1 MSELSVSEV
10 ALRGVSA
17 SVPKNREDNSEL
29 DLLDDKAKKE
39 IIERVGIRYRH
50 VAEDGLTAADLCQAA
65 AEKLLEELNWSAS
78 EIGLLVFV
86 SQTPDHIVP
95 GSATQLQSKLDL
107 PQNCLT
113 FDINQGCAGYV
124 YGMSVLSG
132 MMKSFGIK
140 RALLLVG
147 DTITSLVSST
157 DNSIKPIFADAG
169 SATAFELDEE
179 AQEMRFRLGAKG
191 DDFEAI
197 HVPHGG
203 FRFPTTEESLEE
215 NEMGEGILRNACQ
228 LSMNGQ
234 AVFTFGLSTVASE
247 INELMKQS
255 EISADDLDFLVLHQA
270 NQFLNDAIA
279 RKTGFSKE
287 KTPSSLYNFGNTSC
301 ATIPVT
307 LVSQLSRQ
315 LSKQSLRLMLS
326 GFGVGLSWGN
336 VILST
341 NKVVCPDLIEV

>member
-1 MSELSVSEV
+1 MSELSVSGV

-17 SVPKNREDNSEL
+17 SVPKNREDNADLTSL
-29 DLLDDKAKKE
+29 DEKAKKE

-50 VAEDGLTAADLCQAA
+50 VAVDGLTAADLCQVA
-65 AEKLLEELNWSAS
+65 AEKLLKELDWNANDV
-78 EIGLLVFV
+78 GLLVFV
-86 SQTPDHIVP
+86 TQTPDYIVP
-95 GSATQLQSKLDL
+95 GSATQLQFKLGL

-113 FDINQGCAGYV
+113 LDINQGCAGYV
-124 YGMSVLSG
+124 YGMSVISG
-132 MMKSFGIK
+132 MMKSFSIK

-147 DTITSLVSST
+147 DTITSLVSSK

-169 SATAFELDEE
+169 SATAFELDDNAE
-179 AQEMRFRLGAKG
+179 EMRFRLGSKG

-203 FRFPTTEESLEE
+203 SRFPTSAESLEG
-215 NEMGEGILRNACQ
+215 NELGEGILRNACQ

-234 AVFTFGLSTVASE
+234 AVFTFGLSTVSSE

-255 EISADDLDFLVLHQA
+255 DVSADDLDFLVLHQA

-287 KTPSSLYNFGNTSC
+287 KTPSSLYKYGNTSC

-307 LVSQLSRQ
+307 LVSQMSRQ
-315 LSKQSLRLMLS
+315 LSDQSLRLMLS